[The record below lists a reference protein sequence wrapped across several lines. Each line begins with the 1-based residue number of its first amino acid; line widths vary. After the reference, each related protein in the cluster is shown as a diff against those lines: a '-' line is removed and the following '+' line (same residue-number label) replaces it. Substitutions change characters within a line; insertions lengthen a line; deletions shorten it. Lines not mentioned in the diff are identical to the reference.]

1 MPVNNKLYGVYKL
14 LELGGQKYIV
24 ERANRNRQMEA
35 EPKNFVQ
42 GTAKSRIMDIGGIY
56 EEISVSLPILVGGAA
71 EANMDGRGLLATYI
85 QRALDETSTA
95 IPLITSASISITQ
108 EQANIEAR
116 FLSDGRPS
124 SQAFIVTNF
133 PIDTMQGAPLD
144 PSVAGPTRV
153 ARFYDFRCR
162 IGGIIYYIMEARLE
176 ITVQTD
182 RKYFIAGAEVGWG
195 SGAQYGNSTMESS
208 HNPLKS
214 NETNNPYNFGTQFP
228 FIGVTGIRVQG
239 SGRAAVELTDFT
251 TPTPDYDFNDYSTPN
266 HRWEAINVDLS
277 TDGGGDGNHYEL
289 TWQQPGEVRTAA
301 DQLNDPTAVG
311 FKLEIWNPTT
321 TTSGAWED
329 LLTGSGLN
337 LDYSVVKKSDFQV
350 STGILTVNFEFIN
363 WVK

>member
-35 EPKNFVQ
+35 QPKNYVQ
-42 GTAKSRIMDIGGIY
+42 GTAKSRIMDIGGIF

-71 EANMDGRGLLATYI
+71 ENGLDGRGLLNTYI
-85 QRALDETSTA
+85 QRALDENSTA
-95 IPLITSASISITQ
+95 IPLITSARVSITQ
-108 EQANIEAR
+108 EQANIQAN

-133 PIDTMQGAPLD
+133 PVDSVPGSPLD
-144 PSVAGPTRV
+144 PSIAGPTRV

-162 IGGIIYYIMEARLE
+162 IGGIIYYIMEATLE
-176 ITVQTD
+176 VTVQTD
-182 RKYFIAGAEVGWG
+182 RKYFIAGSEVGWG
-195 SGAQYGNSTMESS
+195 DTAQYVHPDLEST

-214 NETNNPYNFGTQFP
+214 NEANNPYNFGTQFP

-239 SGRAAVELTDFT
+239 SGKAAVELSDLSV
-251 TPTPDYDFNDYSTPN
+251 PVDYDFNDYSTAQTK
-266 HRWEAINVDLS
+266 WEAINVDLTS
-277 TDGGGDGNHYEL
+277 DGGNNGNHYEL

-311 FKLEIWNPTT
+311 FQLQIWNPSSTT
-321 TTSGAWED
+321 AGAWED
-329 LLTGSGLN
+329 LLQGSGLN
-337 LDYSVVKKSDFQV
+337 LDYSVVTKSDFQV
-350 STGILTVNFEFIN
+350 STGILTVDFSFIN

>member
-35 EPKNFVQ
+35 TPKNYVQ
-42 GTAKSRIMDIGGIY
+42 GTAKSRIMDIGGIF

-71 EANMDGRGLLATYI
+71 ENGLDGRGLLNTYI
-85 QRALDETSTA
+85 QRALDENSTA
-95 IPLITSASISITQ
+95 IPLITSARVSITQ
-108 EQANIEAR
+108 EQANIQAN

-133 PIDTMQGAPLD
+133 PVDSVPGSPLD
-144 PSVAGPTRV
+144 PQVAGPTRV

-162 IGGIIYYIMEARLE
+162 IGGIIYYIMEATLE
-176 ITVQTD
+176 VTVQTD
-182 RKYFIAGAEVGWG
+182 RKYFIAGSEVGWG
-195 SGAQYGNSTMESS
+195 DSAQYVHPDLETT

-214 NETNNPYNFGTQFP
+214 NEANNPYNFGTQFP

-239 SGRAAVELTDFT
+239 SGKAAVELSDLSV
-251 TPTPDYDFNDYSTPN
+251 PVDYDFNDYSTTQTQ
-266 HRWEAINVDLS
+266 WEAINVDLTS
-277 TDGGGDGNHYEL
+277 DGGNNGNHYEL

-311 FKLEIWNPTT
+311 FQLQIWNPSSTT
-321 TTSGAWED
+321 AGAWED
-329 LLTGSGLN
+329 LLQGSGLN
-337 LDYSVVKKSDFQV
+337 LDYSVVTKSDFQV
-350 STGILTVNFEFIN
+350 TTGILTVDFSFIN

>member
-1 MPVNNKLYGVYKL
+1 
-14 LELGGQKYIV
+14 
-24 ERANRNRQMEA
+24 
-35 EPKNFVQ
+35 
-42 GTAKSRIMDIGGIY
+42 
-56 EEISVSLPILVGGAA
+56 
-71 EANMDGRGLLATYI
+71 
-85 QRALDETSTA
+85 
-95 IPLITSASISITQ
+95 
-108 EQANIEAR
+108 
-116 FLSDGRPS
+116 
-124 SQAFIVTNF
+124 
-133 PIDTMQGAPLD
+133 MQGAPLD

-239 SGRAAVELTDFT
+239 SGRAAVELTDRSV
-251 TPTPDYDFNDYSTPN
+251 PVDYDFNDYSTPA
-266 HRWEAINVDLS
+266 HTWEAINVDLS

-321 TTSGAWED
+321 ATSGAWED

>member
-35 EPKNFVQ
+35 TPKNYVQ
-42 GTAKSRIMDIGGIY
+42 GTAKSRIMDIGGIF

-71 EANMDGRGLLATYI
+71 ENGLDGRGLLNTYI

-95 IPLITSASISITQ
+95 IPLITSARVSITQ
-108 EQANIEAR
+108 EQANIQAN

-133 PIDTMQGAPLD
+133 PVDSVPGSPLD

-162 IGGIIYYIMEARLE
+162 IGGIIYYIMEATLE
-176 ITVQTD
+176 VTVQTD
-182 RKYFIAGAEVGWG
+182 RKYFIAGSEVGWG
-195 SGAQYGNSTMESS
+195 DTAQYVHPDLEST

-214 NETNNPYNFGTQFP
+214 NEANNPYNFGTQFP

-239 SGRAAVELTDFT
+239 SGKAAVELSDLSV
-251 TPTPDYDFNDYSTPN
+251 PVDYDFNDYSTPQSK
-266 HRWEAINVDLS
+266 WEAINVDLT
-277 TDGGGDGNHYEL
+277 TDGGNNGNHYEL

-311 FKLEIWNPTT
+311 FQLQIWNPSSATT
-321 TTSGAWED
+321 GAWED
-329 LLTGSGLN
+329 LLQGSGLN
-337 LDYSVVKKSDFQV
+337 LDYSVVTKSDFQV
-350 STGILTVNFEFIN
+350 STGILTVDFSFIN

>member
-35 EPKNFVQ
+35 QPKNYVQ
-42 GTAKSRIMDIGGIY
+42 GTAKSRIMDIGGIF

-71 EANMDGRGLLATYI
+71 ENGLDGRGLLNTYI
-85 QRALDETSTA
+85 QRALDENSTA
-95 IPLITSASISITQ
+95 IPLITSARVSITQ
-108 EQANIEAR
+108 EQANIQAN

-133 PIDTMQGAPLD
+133 PVDSVPGSPLD
-144 PSVAGPTRV
+144 PSIAGPTRV

-162 IGGIIYYIMEARLE
+162 IGGIIYYIMEATLE
-176 ITVQTD
+176 VTVQTD
-182 RKYFIAGAEVGWG
+182 RKYFIAGSEVGWG
-195 SGAQYGNSTMESS
+195 NTAQYVHPDLEST

-214 NETNNPYNFGTQFP
+214 NEANNPYNFGTQFP

-239 SGRAAVELTDFT
+239 SGKAAVELSDLSV
-251 TPTPDYDFNDYSTPN
+251 PVDYDFNDYSTPQ
-266 HRWEAINVDLS
+266 HKWEAINVDLT
-277 TDGGGDGNHYEL
+277 TDGGNNGNHYEL

-311 FKLEIWNPTT
+311 FQLQIWNPSSSTA
-321 TTSGAWED
+321 GAWED
-329 LLTGSGLN
+329 LLQGSGLN
-337 LDYSVVKKSDFQV
+337 LDYSVVTKSDFQV
-350 STGILTVNFEFIN
+350 STGILTVDFSFIN

>member
-35 EPKNFVQ
+35 TPKNYVQ
-42 GTAKSRIMDIGGIY
+42 GTAKSRIMDIGGIF

-71 EANMDGRGLLATYI
+71 ENGLDGRGLLNTYI
-85 QRALDETSTA
+85 QRALDENSTA
-95 IPLITSASISITQ
+95 IPLITSARVSITQ
-108 EQANIEAR
+108 EQANIQAN

-133 PIDTMQGAPLD
+133 PVDSVPGSPLD

-162 IGGIIYYIMEARLE
+162 IGGIIYYIMEATLE
-176 ITVQTD
+176 VTVQTD
-182 RKYFIAGAEVGWG
+182 RKYFIAGSEVGWG
-195 SGAQYGNSTMESS
+195 DTAQYVHPDLEST

-214 NETNNPYNFGTQFP
+214 NEANNPYNFGTQFP

-239 SGRAAVELTDFT
+239 SGKAAVELSDLSV
-251 TPTPDYDFNDYSTPN
+251 PVDYDFNDYSTAQTK
-266 HRWEAINVDLS
+266 WEAINVDLTS
-277 TDGGGDGNHYEL
+277 DGGNNGNHYEL

-311 FKLEIWNPTT
+311 FQLQIWNPSSTT
-321 TTSGAWED
+321 AGAWED
-329 LLTGSGLN
+329 LLQGSGLN
-337 LDYSVVKKSDFQV
+337 LDYSVVTKSDFQV
-350 STGILTVNFEFIN
+350 STGILTVDFSFIN

>member
-35 EPKNFVQ
+35 TPKNYVQ
-42 GTAKSRIMDIGGIY
+42 GTAKSRIMDIGGIF

-71 EANMDGRGLLATYI
+71 ENGLDGRGLLNTYI
-85 QRALDETSTA
+85 QRALDENSTA
-95 IPLITSASISITQ
+95 IPLITSARVSITQ
-108 EQANIEAR
+108 EQANIQAN

-133 PIDTMQGAPLD
+133 PVDSVPGSPLD
-144 PSVAGPTRV
+144 PQVAGPTRV

-162 IGGIIYYIMEARLE
+162 IGGIIYYIMEATLE
-176 ITVQTD
+176 VTVQTD
-182 RKYFIAGAEVGWG
+182 RKYFIAGSEVGWG
-195 SGAQYGNSTMESS
+195 DTAQYVHPDLETT

-239 SGRAAVELTDFT
+239 SGKAAVELSDLSA
-251 TPTPDYDFNDYSTPN
+251 PVDYDFNDYATPQAK
-266 HRWEAINVDLS
+266 WEAINVDLTS
-277 TDGGGDGNHYEL
+277 DGGNNGNHYEL

-311 FKLEIWNPTT
+311 FQLQIWNPSSTT
-321 TTSGAWED
+321 AGAWED
-329 LLTGSGLN
+329 LLQGSGLN
-337 LDYSVVKKSDFQV
+337 LDYSVVTKSDFQV
-350 STGILTVNFEFIN
+350 TTGILTVDFAFIN

>member
-35 EPKNFVQ
+35 QPKNFVQ
-42 GTAKSRIMDIGGIY
+42 GTAKSRIMDIGGIF

-71 EANMDGRGLLATYI
+71 ENGLDGRGLLATYI
-85 QRALDETSTA
+85 QQALNENSTA
-95 IPLITSASISITQ
+95 IPLITSARVSITQ
-108 EQANIEAR
+108 EQANITAN

-124 SQAFIVTNF
+124 SQAFVVTNF
-133 PIDTMQGAPLD
+133 PIDSVMNSPLD

-162 IGGIIYYIMEARLE
+162 IGGIIYYIMEATLE

-182 RKYFIAGAEVGWG
+182 RKYFIAGSEVGWG
-195 SGAQYGNSTMESS
+195 NTAQYVHSALEST

-239 SGRAAVELTDFT
+239 SGKAAVELTDYSV
-251 TPTPDYDFNDYSTPN
+251 PVDYDFQDYSTPQ
-266 HRWEAINVDLS
+266 HKWEAINVDLT
-277 TDGGGDGNHYEL
+277 TDGGDNGNHYEL

-311 FKLEIWNPTT
+311 FQLQIWNPSSTT
-321 TTSGAWED
+321 AGAWED
-329 LLTGSGLN
+329 LLQGSGLN
-337 LDYSVVKKSDFQV
+337 LDYSVVTKSDFQV
-350 STGILTVNFEFIN
+350 STGILTVDFSFIN

>member
-35 EPKNFVQ
+35 TPKNYVQ
-42 GTAKSRIMDIGGIY
+42 GTAKSRIMDIGGIF

-71 EANMDGRGLLATYI
+71 ENGLDGRGLLNTYVA
-85 QRALDETSTA
+85 RALDENSTA
-95 IPLITSASISITQ
+95 IPIITSARVSITQ
-108 EQANIEAR
+108 EQASVQAN
-116 FLSDGRPS
+116 FLSDGRPA
-124 SQAFIVTNF
+124 SQAFVVTNF
-133 PIDTMQGAPLD
+133 PVDSIPGSPLD
-144 PSVAGPTRV
+144 PSIAGPTRV

-162 IGGIIYYIMEARLE
+162 IGGIIYYIMEATLE
-176 ITVQTD
+176 VTVQTD
-182 RKYFIAGAEVGWG
+182 RKYFIAGSEVGWG
-195 SGAQYGNSTMESS
+195 NTAQYVHPDLEST

-214 NETNNPYNFGTQFP
+214 SEANNPYNFGTQFP

-239 SGRAAVELTDFT
+239 SGKAAVELSDLSV
-251 TPTPDYDFNDYSTPN
+251 PVDYDFQDYSTPQ
-266 HRWEAINVDLS
+266 HKWEAINVDLT

-311 FKLEIWNPTT
+311 FQLQIWNPSS

-329 LLTGSGLN
+329 ILQGSGLN
-337 LDYSVVKKSDFQV
+337 LDYSVVTKSDFQV
-350 STGILTVNFEFIN
+350 TTGILTVDFSFIN